1 MARVT
6 VLTISG
12 TYDLTS
18 GTLLI
23 SLQGEVVVVDS
34 ELPDDLPSTSRPP
47 AISIDPPPPSRR
59 NPLLRMSDVFVR
71 PWVVWRHSQVV
82 LSESNHSSCTLS
94 LVFN

>member
-34 ELPDDLPSTSRPP
+34 ELPDDEQGSAQHLPP
-47 AISIDPPPPSRR
+47 AGDLNLSATTFQTKPS
-59 NPLLRMSDVFVR
+59 STYVR
-71 PWVVWRHSQVV
+71 CVRG
-82 LSESNHSSCTLS
+82 LCGATARSS
-94 LVFN
+94 